1 MKLMIND
8 IYFYLISG
16 EIERRWKNKVKNH
29 MCNGSN
35 EVWIFESSSLVYIFT
50 IINLTISKNKNL
62 KHSLTN
68 FVNSRTSSN
77 WSSKLKKSEQVCK
90 EGEPDPAPS
99 QEIVEQTYNGMGVW
113 VGFPPWHVITYV
125 YIQRVLLVIQVQWR
139 VYGDLPRVVFHTTWG
154 QRAHGTQPGVN
165 PPRPLVGPE

>member
-1 MKLMIND
+1 
-8 IYFYLISG
+8 
-16 EIERRWKNKVKNH
+16 

-35 EVWIFESSSLVYIFT
+35 EVWIFECSFLVYIFA

-62 KHSLTN
+62 NHSLTN

-99 QEIVEQTYNGMGVW
+99 PEITEQTYNGRSVW
-113 VGFPPWHVITYV
+113 IDTWLSPIKCFLLHVYAE
-125 YIQRVLLVIQVQWR
+125 
-139 VYGDLPRVVFHTTWG
+139 GTTCISY
-154 QRAHGTQPGVN
+154 PGSIKGSTGIYSE
-165 PPRPLVGPE
+165 LYSIHPEAKGCMVTKDCKSKSPYTIDWTWIS